1 MWGGGQG
8 NHSSPPDGFNRSLS
22 GSNNDSADAG
32 QVAAAA
38 ALAARM
44 AFANAYDIGAPV
56 AVAPAASSSY
66 YDIYGGHPEQDDA
79 AMLFAQRRARDLD
92 FFHLQQ
98 QMQERQVIENEAR
111 SRLLEH
117 AARNQIQEFE
127 RTRMEMALLAEMQQR
142 DQEARFEVERNRIVQ
157 SESMNANAL
166 RSRPEM
172 DADTAQLLQEQQLA
186 EYIARQKEQS
196 LGYESSY
203 PSQWTSP
210 NMNES
215 SAVLESKPGSFPSNS
230 KNSQIK
236 DGKEA
241 ESLKRKESSP
251 EDKKSYPK
259 EEQPPKK
266 EDPTPNKVESPKR
279 NSASDEGVKV
289 LVDTSSHLGIEQ
301 KNTPSQKKSST
312 SSKKRKNT
320 PSKTSGAATAA
331 GSKGKQAKKSPG
343 ASSGSKAAPSPS
355 NLSLLLKRKSGT
367 PTLDDTVPGITDAQY
382 ENVEALMNVFCKV
395 PLLAEFT
402 RPVILL
408 HPEVGVLA
416 SINFNARHR

>member
-22 GSNNDSADAG
+22 RSNNDSADAG

-66 YDIYGGHPEQDDA
+66 YDIYGGQPEKDDA
-79 AMLFAQRRARDLD
+79 AILFAQRRARDLE

-111 SRLLEH
+111 TRLLEH

-127 RTRMEMALLAEMQQR
+127 RTRIEMALLAEMQQR

-157 SESMNANAL
+157 SESVNANAL

-172 DADTAQLLQEQQLA
+172 QEQQLA

-196 LGYESSY
+196 LGYESRN
-203 PSQWTSP
+203 PPQWTSLS
-210 NMNES
+210 MDES
-215 SAVLESKPGSFPSNS
+215 SAALESKTGSFPLNS
-230 KNSQIK
+230 KNSPVK
-236 DGKEA
+236 DGKVA
-241 ESLKRKESSP
+241 ESLKTKESSP
-251 EDKKSYPK
+251 QEKNISPRQ
-259 EEQPPKK
+259 EQPPKK
-266 EDPTPNKVESPKR
+266 EVSTKDDPTPNNVKSPQSI
-279 NSASDEGVKV
+279 SALDEEVKV
-289 LVDTSSHLGIEQ
+289 PVDTPLSRLLVSEQ
-301 KNTPSQKKSST
+301 KITPSQPKSST
-312 SSKKRKNT
+312 SSKKRKST
-320 PSKTSGAATAA
+320 PSKTSGAASAV

-343 ASSGSKAAPSPS
+343 ASSGGKATPSP
-355 NLSLLLKRKSGT
+355 NVSLLLRRKSGT
-367 PTLDDTVPGITDAQY
+367 PTLDDTVPGITDAHY
-382 ENVEALMNVFCKV
+382 ENVEALMNVFCRV

-408 HPEVGVLA
+408 HPEVSVLA
-416 SINFNARHR
+416 CINFNTTRR